1 MLCDNKNIS
10 LDIIKCL
17 LEYYPEG
24 ISISDCYE
32 DGDHERDAYYMY
44 PLHVA
49 CKNKHCSSDI
59 INFLIEKHPAA
70 LRHISKMDQYRDS
83 GPPLHFYLYYR
94 PFSNMDMELVS
105 KMIKDFP
112 ESMTA
117 NVDLE
122 IAEKFV
128 SYLKEY
134 CDEKTDEF
142 SLEGLRQRIDQIP
155 KRFIQDVLQEKLFI
169 QDVLREASML
179 CGCKNISLDMIHCLL
194 EYFPEGISS
203 KFDTAY
209 PLHFAC
215 NNEHCPQDVIQL
227 LVEACPAALR
237 ISSTFEGGFIATGST
252 YDDEDDNEVSGLPLH
267 YYVSR
272 PSPNIDRETVFM
284 LVNHYPE
291 SMIKACENTY
301 TAVTPIDILLN
312 KNIFGFYSLARYCET
327 GSLTVDAIRKRSTEY
342 QKTYSSVKS
351 VIFPSI

>member
-1 MLCDNKNIS
+1 MEADNSEDLEEYEVIENLVNELRVFVDNKSSEGVEGLHKFIKDNIPPKLTQDVLREASMLCDNKNIS
-10 LDIIKCL
+10 LDIIMCL

-83 GPPLHFYLYYR
+83 GPPLHFYLNYR

-117 NVDLE
+117 NDSVDLE
-122 IAEKFV
+122 IAEKFAW
-128 SYLKEY
+128 YLKEY

-155 KRFIQDVLQEKLFI
+155 KTFIQDVSQEKLFI

-179 CGCKNISLDMIHCLL
+179 CGGKNISIDIIRCLL

-215 NNEHCPQDVIQL
+215 GNEHCPHDVIQL
-227 LVEACPAALR
+227 LVEHAPEHYAFLR
-237 ISSTFEGGFIATGST
+237 HLR
-252 YDDEDDNEVSGLPLH
+252 VGLLPQVVH
-267 YYVSR
+267 TTMKMTMKYQ
-272 PSPNIDRETVFM
+272 VF
-284 LVNHYPE
+284 P
-291 SMIKACENTY
+291 Y
-301 TAVTPIDILLN
+301 TIMYHVHLP
-312 KNIFGFYSLARYCET
+312 K
-327 GSLTVDAIRKRSTEY
+327 
-342 QKTYSSVKS
+342 
-351 VIFPSI
+351 